1 LSQKSSNETT
11 APQHTATL
19 IGENETKMLDNHHT
33 HFLLLD
39 DGSLNR
45 YLNDDPRSKFVET
58 THNKT
63 GCHAV
68 TIIVEGGV
76 NTLEVIQNDLRA
88 QRPVVIVHGSGR
100 LASVL
105 GNLLEIAGK
114 TGSIG

>member
-1 LSQKSSNETT
+1 VSSNELTDS
-11 APQHTATL
+11 QYIATHF
-19 IGENETKMLDNHHT
+19 GENETKMLDNHHT

-39 DGSLNR
+39 DGHLNH
-45 YLNDDPRSKFVET
+45 YLNDDPRSKFVKT
-58 THNKT
+58 TCDRT

-76 NTLEVIQNDLRA
+76 NTLGVIQNDLHA

-100 LASVL
+100 LATVL

-114 TGSIG
+114 TGTIG